1 MREPWS
7 RRWPRKRTGEEGK
20 RGSVD
25 QLAKESFGSK
35 VESPCSGQVRATSA
49 ARLARQVVS
58 CQRESQA
65 RGASPENEARAERPS
80 KAPSRAGVGMLVA
93 VSKEGRRKAG
103 EGKRRRRDGERGRG
117 KEKTVGEHGE
127 GAREFHAW
135 DVDSTL

>member
-7 RRWPRKRTGEEGK
+7 KRWPRKRTGEEGE

-65 RGASPENEARAERPS
+65 RGASPEVEARAESPS

-93 VSKEGRRKAG
+93 ISKEGRSKARR
-103 EGKRRRRDGERGRG
+103 EARWTSEVIANEADAIRRRSGEENRSSRY
-117 KEKTVGEHGE
+117 
-127 GAREFHAW
+127 
-135 DVDSTL
+135 S